1 MRMNKHNKLPVLLQK
16 KNICRYNLHSWK
28 IIQPN
33 QFLQDPGYIKYK
45 ILGLKMYCLFETF
58 CSLSLS
64 RNKTW
69 QNYAVGLKWP
79 EQALPLGLTVCLGR
93 PEMGALE

>member
-1 MRMNKHNKLPVLLQK
+1 
-16 KNICRYNLHSWK
+16 
-28 IIQPN
+28 
-33 QFLQDPGYIKYK
+33 
-45 ILGLKMYCLFETF
+45 MYCLFETF